1 MNIFLLI
8 KKRGGMS
15 SSLNID
21 IEILDHASDLPI
33 PKYQTEGAAG
43 MDLYAALSK
52 PVELRPFDRTL
63 IPTGLKISL
72 PKNLEAQI
80 RPRSGIAY
88 THGISILNSPGTIDS
103 DYRGELKILLV
114 NLGQDKFVIEHSSRI
129 AQLII
134 TPVIQVKL
142 KVVLALNETKRG
154 QSGFGST
161 GQKA

>member
-1 MNIFLLI
+1 M
-8 KKRGGMS
+8 R
-15 SSLNID
+15 SSLKID
-21 IEILDHASDLPI
+21 IEILDNASDLPI
-33 PKYQTEGAAG
+33 PKYQTEGASG

-52 PVELRPFDRTL
+52 PIVLRPLERTL

-80 RPRSGIAY
+80 RPRSGLAY

-114 NLGQDKFVIEHSSRI
+114 NLGQDNFVIEHSSRI

-134 TPVIQVKL
+134 APIIQAKL
-142 KVVLALNETKRG
+142 KVVLALNKTKRG
-154 QSGFGST
+154 QKGFGST
-161 GQKA
+161 G